1 MTLRALV
8 FSLVAD
14 DPELNSLGYSAA
26 NGYSSH
32 SPDSPPGD
40 VFWVLHWGPEIVGVP
55 AARGR
60 AKVTEREVSLWAYDR
75 QPNFDRINVV
85 LKRWQALLDALE
97 AMKTGDGANDGWV
110 TATTWQGDSD
120 DGFDDVYNA
129 QLRSSSYTIVASGD

>member
-14 DPELNSLGYSAA
+14 DTELNSLGYSGA

-32 SPDSPPGD
+32 APDSPPGD

-75 QPNFDRINVV
+75 QPTFDRINVV
-85 LKRWQALLDALE
+85 IKRWQALLDALE
-97 AMKTGDGANDGWV
+97 ATKTGDGPNDGWV